1 MVKKL
6 ERIEYVEDPH
16 LGKGSYCVVE
26 MHADGGACSVPDYAV
41 IKLVRHIVKGEGPD
55 TIVRGI
61 DEAIQALP
69 EGYDTVCTDGI
80 FSQGEWQL
88 LSIARAA
95 AADPAVLLLDEIT
108 ANLDAETEARVR
120 EALRQASRGRTVL
133 SVSHRIYESLGGR
146 TVEIRPRECSP
157 GGHGASGA
165 VKNRGKK
172 RLTVPMGSAMMGC
185 GQKRPISAINGGEC
199 SWIAAE
205 VQDEAGYAARR
216 DTGCG
221 HPWTGA
227 DHILLCRVLLHRTG
241 DVLLWQLSLR
251 RCIFAPILPKVASKE
266 DKNMMNRMVNKEF
279 AQEIAA
285 VIRTAQNGDRLPE
298 LLKHYHQRDVAKAVT
313 LLTDAERERLFR
325 QLDARTLA
333 EIFPYL
339 DDASRFLAELPAD
352 LAAAVITD
360 MDTADALDMLRELPA
375 EKKQTLAAHLD
386 DDTRKDVRRLLAFHQ
401 EEIGSRM
408 SGNFVC
414 IPDTLTVC
422 GAMNELVRQAGE
434 HDNISTL
441 YVVDGSGVFAGA
453 IDLKDLIIAR
463 ENDPL
468 SGIIRRS
475 YPYVLAHEKVED
487 CIDRI
492 AEYEEDSL
500 PVLTEDGRI
509 AGILTAQDL
518 VELVDDAMGDDY
530 AKLGGLTSEEDLR
543 EPAAVS
549 MKKRLPWLI
558 VLLFL
563 GMGVSSVVGIFES
576 VVAVLPIVI
585 CFQSLVLDMAGNV
598 GTQSLAVTI
607 RVLMDEN
614 LTLKEELALLGKE
627 MRVGL
632 LNGGC
637 LGLMALAVLG
647 VYIHVCKGYAW
658 GPAFLISGCVGVSLV
673 VAMVISSLV
682 GTMVPML
689 FHKIHIDPAV
699 ASGPLITTVNDLV
712 AVVTYYGLALLFLV
726 NVFHL

>member
-1 MVKKL
+1 
-6 ERIEYVEDPH
+6 
-16 LGKGSYCVVE
+16 
-26 MHADGGACSVPDYAV
+26 
-41 IKLVRHIVKGEGPD
+41 
-55 TIVRGI
+55 
-61 DEAIQALP
+61 
-69 EGYDTVCTDGI
+69 
-80 FSQGEWQL
+80 
-88 LSIARAA
+88 
-95 AADPAVLLLDEIT
+95 
-108 ANLDAETEARVR
+108 
-120 EALRQASRGRTVL
+120 
-133 SVSHRIYESLGGR
+133 
-146 TVEIRPRECSP
+146 
-157 GGHGASGA
+157 
-165 VKNRGKK
+165 
-172 RLTVPMGSAMMGC
+172 
-185 GQKRPISAINGGEC
+185 
-199 SWIAAE
+199 
-205 VQDEAGYAARR
+205 
-216 DTGCG
+216 
-221 HPWTGA
+221 
-227 DHILLCRVLLHRTG
+227 
-241 DVLLWQLSLR
+241 
-251 RCIFAPILPKVASKE
+251 
-266 DKNMMNRMVNKEF
+266 MMNRMVNKEF

-325 QLDARTLA
+325 QLDDRTLA

-339 DDASRFLAELPAD
+339 DDASRYLAELPAA
-352 LAAAVITD
+352 LAAEMIAD
-360 MDTADALDMLRELPA
+360 MDTADALDMLRELPE

-386 DDTRKDVRRLLAFHQ
+386 NDTRKDVRRLLAFHQ

-475 YPYVLAHEKVED
+475 YPYVLAHERVED

-585 CFQSLVLDMAGNV
+585 CFQSL
-598 GTQSLAVTI
+598 AVTI

-647 VYIHVCKGYAW
+647 VYIHACKGYAW

-726 NVFHL
+726 NMFHL